1 MIENDTKGWYGSF
14 SIAGKNSAEKYHA
27 IIHKNEILNNEHR
40 NIKVKDIFSPD
51 EPIPYEIIEDNL
63 DIFKVYSNEKK
74 KEKMNILTKKK
85 LKEKKER
92 YKYHNKNVLNNKK
105 NKKKN
110 NNLDIPKIKYYPKYD
125 YIWPRLISGP
135 SWKKIKGRNI
145 NKNNLDNKD
154 FYTDDNNFTSSLS
167 SKCLV
172 NMNKTTQRGDC
183 FLSKDIRIR
192 TDKGFNKSYSS
203 MKNIK
208 SDIIYSKFKTENNK
222 NENIISENNKNMLS
236 DNNKN
241 MLSENNKNE
250 NIISENNK
258 NENNNNNKNC
268 QKKFNLPLK
277 NHSMKNIKIKKL
289 KELET
294 ENILDSNNNFSNNN
308 SSNNQIETIKS
319 YKSKSKKNIL
329 SENNI
334 KKEIKN
340 TPDFQKT
347 ISREQIEKIKEKK
360 TNIIPFIM
368 PNYNL
373 TRERIITKVIYEKP
387 KKFIPRIKYLKGI
400 DSSITY
406 KPDLIINKIDNHSET
421 KSPNFKLMTSRNN
434 SLNNKLPTY
443 MQNIFDRNSVDIMTE
458 KSLKLNYFSNS
469 KFINP
474 YTSFFPK
481 RSFNNIINLNLIN
494 SDKGISHILNDE
506 GFELKRNILKNSLNF
521 YHKNFDELIKE
532 GALNKFDNVTYKS
545 IKKEKRISNEDLQ
558 KFVIN
563 FQDTKD
569 YDFE

>member
-27 IIHKNEILNNEHR
+27 IVHKNEILNNEHR

-51 EPIPYEIIEDNL
+51 ETIPVEIIEDNL

-74 KEKMNILTKKK
+74 NVKSSIITKRM
-85 LKEKKER
+85 LKEKKDR
-92 YKYHNKNVLNNKK
+92 YKYHNKHILNNKK
-105 NKKKN
+105 NKKNKN
-110 NNLDIPKIKYYPKYD
+110 KNDILDIPKIKYYPKYN

-135 SWKKIKGRNI
+135 SWKNIKGRNSI
-145 NKNNLDNKD
+145 KSNVDNKD
-154 FYTDDNNFTSSLS
+154 FYFDDNNLYSSLS
-167 SKCLV
+167 CKCLV
-172 NMNKTTQRGDC
+172 NMNKTTQRGD
-183 FLSKDIRIR
+183 FLLSKDSRIR
-192 TDKGFNKSYSS
+192 TDKRFNKSYSS
-203 MKNIK
+203 MKNINN
-208 SDIIYSKFKTENNK
+208 DFINRKFKTENNK
-222 NENIISENNKNMLS
+222 NENENIINENNKNV
-236 DNNKN
+236 
-241 MLSENNKNE
+241 
-250 NIISENNK
+250 NIK
-258 NENNNNNKNC
+258 NENNNNEKN
-268 QKKFNLPLK
+268 QKYTNLPLK

-294 ENILDSNNNFSNNN
+294 DNIIDSNIKNNN
-308 SSNNQIETIKS
+308 NTNNNLINNQIETIKT
-319 YKSKSKKNIL
+319 YKSKSKKNIFL

-340 TPDFQKT
+340 TPDFQKI

-360 TNIIPFIM
+360 TNVIPFIM

-373 TRERIITKVIYEKP
+373 TRERIITKVIYDKP
-387 KKFIPRIKYLKGI
+387 KKNKPRIKYLKGV

-434 SLNNKLPTY
+434 NVNNKLPTY

-458 KSLKLNYFSNS
+458 KSLQLNSFSNS
-469 KFINP
+469 KFIDP

-494 SDKGISHILNDE
+494 SDKGKDKYLIDE
-506 GFELKRNILKNSLNF
+506 GFELKRDILKKSLNF

-532 GALNKFDNVTYKS
+532 GALNKFDNVTYKT
-545 IKKEKRISNEDLQ
+545 IKKEKRISHEDLQ

-563 FQDTKD
+563 FQEVKD
-569 YDFE
+569 YDF